1 MEHIENYRRQRHE
14 DIEKEALIAMK
25 KKLAWLL
32 ILTLIVGAL
41 AVPSGLA
48 EARYTAS
55 TPLEGASS
63 NNRRNIER
71 AAASI
76 NGARVD
82 SDGCFSFNATV
93 GPRTK
98 TNGYV
103 AAENARG
110 VNVTGGGVSQVA
122 TTLYLAL
129 LRLGKKIEFTQ
140 LSTYGSRF
148 EENYVSDGSK
158 AVITDYSGGT
168 DFEFVNHAGD
178 MTIEMWV
185 SATALNCVV
194 TVAENGNSGN
204 WFGDWGGNT
213 GNTGNAVAAP
223 TAVPATIIA
232 SASISCGGG
241 KGTIKNVKLAAKS
254 VNGTTLGTDELFSF
268 NKVVGARTKKRGYG
282 GGINGRG
289 KKVTGGGVAQVASV
303 IWLAV
308 KQMDSISIVEKST
321 YGKRYN
327 QEYVKHSA
335 DAILTDYKS
344 GKDFSFR
351 YKGSGRIVIYTSV
364 TGDTLKCDIAY
375 Q

>member
-1 MEHIENYRRQRHE
+1 MRSVKGTGILK
-14 DIEKEALIAMK
+14 KEALIAMK
-25 KKLAWLL
+25 KRIGAWIL
-32 ILTLIVGAL
+32 IFTLIVGAL
-41 AVPSGLA
+41 AVPAGLA
-48 EARYTAS
+48 EAARYTAS

-82 SDGCFSFNATV
+82 SGGRFSFNATV

-98 TNGYV
+98 ANGYV
-103 AAENARG
+103 PAENARG
-110 VNVTGGGVSQVA
+110 VDVTGGGVSQVA

-129 LRLGKKIEFTQ
+129 LRLGKKVEFTQ

-148 EENYVSDGSK
+148 QGNYVSDGSK

-168 DFEFVNHAGD
+168 DFEFVNHTGD
-178 MTIEMWV
+178 MVIEMWV

-194 TVAENGNSGN
+194 TVAENGGGTGN
-204 WFGDWGGNT
+204 WFDNPGSG
-213 GNTGNAVAAP
+213 GNAVPAPGP

-232 SASISCGGG
+232 SASIPCGGG
-241 KGTIKNVKLAAKS
+241 KGTLKNVKRAAKS

-268 NKVVGARTKKRGYG
+268 NKVVGARSKKRGYG
-282 GGINGRG
+282 AGINGRG

-327 QEYVKHSA
+327 QNYVQRSA

-344 GKDFSFR
+344 DKDFSFR
-351 YKGSGRIVIYTSV
+351 YKGPGRIVIYTTV
-364 TGDTLKCDIAY
+364 TDNTLRCDIGY